1 MHHHLQF
8 NLISWCESSPFS
20 KTSKYCF
27 VKRPEI
33 RTVSNESF
41 QNSQLPCLVWS
52 CVGRHTFTHM
62 LLVKHPN
69 RCRKTYIYYC
79 SQTFDSTN
87 RMLKQQSI
95 ILIYSLS
102 KMILFK
108 FLRKWHVSYVCK
120 IGFPCLR
127 VWCQKL
133 GQCFTSIFMIKQ
145 KILHKWT
152 HQYFTKK
159 WILTIHSWKS
169 HCHT

>member
-1 MHHHLQF
+1 MTWEQ
-8 NLISWCESSPFS
+8 PFF
-20 KTSKYCF
+20 KDIKVLFCKET
-27 VKRPEI
+27 RD
-33 RTVSNESF
+33 
-41 QNSQLPCLVWS
+41 QNSIKWIFPEFTTSLPCMKLCWKA
-52 CVGRHTFTHM
+52 HIH
-62 LLVKHPN
+62 

-108 FLRKWHVSYVCK
+108 FLRKWHVSYVYK

-133 GQCFTSIFMIKQ
+133 GQCFTSIFMIIQ

>member
-8 NLISWCESSPFS
+8 NLISWRESSPFS

-108 FLRKWHVSYVCK
+108 FLRKWHVSYVYK
-120 IGFPCLR
+120 IGFSLSKSLMSKT
-127 VWCQKL
+127 WSM
-133 GQCFTSIFMIKQ
+133 FHF
-145 KILHKWT
+145 
-152 HQYFTKK
+152 YFYDKTKD
-159 WILTIHSWKS
+159 TA
-169 HCHT
+169 